1 MTLPDEILSGLPL
14 FAELSATDIG
24 KIRSLMTPVDIPAG
38 KTFIHEGSTVMEAFI
53 LLEGNAVVTRGDEQI
68 AELGPGDVVG
78 EMAILSGV
86 PRTAS
91 VTAETDIVAEVLN
104 RREFVSLLDREP
116 SVMKSIL
123 VGTLRRLHDL
133 QD

>member
-1 MTLPDEILSGLPL
+1 MTSPDEVLGELPL
-14 FAELSATDIG
+14 FAELSTTEIK
-24 KIRSLMTPVDIPAG
+24 KIRNLMTPIDIPAG
-38 KTFIHEGSTVMEAFI
+38 KTFITEGSTVMEAFI
-53 LLEGNAVVTRGDEQI
+53 LLEGEAVVTKAGERV
-68 AELGPGDVVG
+68 AVLGPGDVVG

-91 VTAETDIVAEVLN
+91 VTAESDIVAEVLN

-123 VGTLRRLHDL
+123 VGALRRLHEL
-133 QD
+133 QA